1 MDSMSSNTKRI
12 SFHRLLPLF
21 LISCSIISAILI
33 YFAYLFGDQVLHAA
47 VSLYSN
53 TTGDEFSCEIVS
65 LPSNTNQYCKFIKT
79 KCNSEYF
86 WIAERYYCSLTSNKV
101 PSLIMLTTIL
111 LVIFWTLVL
120 LFVSLSILVAKFLYP
135 ILHSLCIEYRI
146 NDKFL
151 SCILVPF
158 INCFP
163 DIVNYYIAMKLN
175 SIDLTM
181 GQVIGSILI
190 IFTLVLGSICFLQ
203 PFEIGQNKAL
213 LMNDFVSV
221 FIVILI
227 FLYIVSDG
235 VITKTECVAM
245 VFVYLAYVIYLYLVI
260 DKINMESL
268 HEEEAIPDIQIEQLS
283 SSNLLTV
290 PSFGIED
297 ALSVISD
304 DMETSEQAR
313 SVNYGTFDHE
323 NFDSNAHDGAGDD
336 DGESFHGTLSKT
348 IGLSTSELSLR
359 SSIWDE
365 NRNYPVNLMKH
376 GTVKAFQVIFNLID
390 LSFYLIVPFIENEGI
405 ESREAVRSSEHI
417 ASAWINWR
425 ASEFPVL
432 FSGYVSNLRCFL
444 IPIMLHLM
452 YFPELPHTYIL
463 PVILLMIIWNNLL
476 MPYTPALLTKL
487 LAIFLTLNITSILA
501 GIILQMLKNL
511 GVILRISESL
521 LGLTIF
527 AISNSINDIITNV
540 TLANLGKPIL
550 GVNACLGTPL
560 LSILLGVGFNGLIV
574 TFQKGLPNLKL
585 DVNLHIIV
593 TTVGLVILLAFYLI
607 YIPLNGWRFD
617 RKLGILVI
625 CWWVFITIINCI
637 VN

>member
-1 MDSMSSNTKRI
+1 M
-12 SFHRLLPLF
+12 
-21 LISCSIISAILI
+21 
-33 YFAYLFGDQVLHAA
+33 
-47 VSLYSN
+47 YSN
-53 TTGDEFSCEIVS
+53 TSGDEFSCEIGNS
-65 LPSNTNQYCKFIKT
+65 PSNANKYCEFIKK

-86 WIAERYYCSLTSNKV
+86 WIAERYYCSSASNKV
-101 PSLIMLTTIL
+101 PSLIILTIIL
-111 LVIFWTLVL
+111 IVIFWTLVL

-163 DIVNYYIAMKLN
+163 DIVNYYIAMKSN
-175 SIDLTM
+175 SIDLTL

-203 PFEIGQNKAL
+203 PFEIGQNKTL

-227 FLYIVSDG
+227 FSYIVSDG
-235 VITKTECVAM
+235 VITKTECVVM
-245 VFVYLAYVIYLYLVI
+245 VMVYFVYVIYLYLII
-260 DKINMESL
+260 DKANIESSD
-268 HEEEAIPDIQIEQLS
+268 EEEAIPDIQIEQSS

-313 SVNYGTFDHE
+313 SVNYGTFDQE
-323 NFDSNAHDGAGDD
+323 NFDSNVQDGVGD
-336 DGESFHGTLSKT
+336 DGESFHGTSSKT

-365 NRNYPVNLMKH
+365 NRNYPVNIMKH
-376 GTVKAFQVIFNLID
+376 GTVRVFQVIFNLID
-390 LSFYLIVPFIENEGI
+390 LSFYLIVPFIENEGY
-405 ESREAVRSSEHI
+405 ESGEAVRSSEQMI
-417 ASAWINWR
+417 SAWLNWR
-425 ASEFPVL
+425 ASAFPVL
-432 FSGYVSNLRCFL
+432 FSGYISNLRCFL
-444 IPIMLHLM
+444 IPIMLHLI
-452 YFPELPHTYIL
+452 YFPELPYTYIL
-463 PVILLMIIWNNLL
+463 PAILLMMIWNSLL
-476 MPYTPALLTKL
+476 MPYTPALLTKV
-487 LAIFLTLNITSILA
+487 LAIFLTLNIISILA

-511 GVILRISESL
+511 GVILRISETL

-560 LSILLGVGFNGLIV
+560 LSILLGVGFNGLLV
-574 TFQKGLPNLKL
+574 TFQKGLPDLKL

-617 RKLGILVI
+617 RKLGISVI
-625 CWWVFITIINCI
+625 CWWAFITIINCI